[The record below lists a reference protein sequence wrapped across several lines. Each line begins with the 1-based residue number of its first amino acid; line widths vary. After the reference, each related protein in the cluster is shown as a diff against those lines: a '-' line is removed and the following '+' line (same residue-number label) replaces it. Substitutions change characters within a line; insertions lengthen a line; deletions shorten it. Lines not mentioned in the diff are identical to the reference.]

1 VPPLRLLVDHL
12 PIAPLKAAANM
23 HFSTF
28 IATVATVVSLAQ
40 ADFMVYTVPPIPT
53 DSIPKFT
60 DLAQVSSVFTHSSR
74 SLRAY
79 TLQASG
85 WTLSVFIN
93 GNFAY
98 DSFTKALGST
108 YRSSQSSA
116 ASEIEA
122 FARSASNYSIPAAVT
137 NDDTTTTLFSKPD
150 WYTAL
155 PSGARAF
162 KEQQVSDQF
171 SIVRSVIAAG
181 ASTAGSTG
189 AAVPTAHAFLDAK
202 FGALAVMAAG
212 VFL

>member
-1 VPPLRLLVDHL
+1 
-12 PIAPLKAAANM
+12 M

-28 IATVATVVSLAQ
+28 IATIAAITGLAQ

-60 DLAQVSSVFTHSSR
+60 DPA
-74 SLRAY
+74 
-79 TLQASG
+79 QASG

-93 GNFAY
+93 GNRAY
-98 DSFTKALGST
+98 NSFTKALGST
-108 YRSSQSSA
+108 YQSSRSSA
-116 ASEIEA
+116 ASEIAA
-122 FARSASNYSIPAAVT
+122 FARSASNYSIPADVT
-137 NDDTTTTLFSKPD
+137 NDETTTTFFSRPD

-171 SIVRSVIAAG
+171 SIVRSVIAAR
-181 ASTAGSTG
+181 ATTASSTA
-189 AAVPTAHAFLDAK
+189 AALPTAHAFLDAK
-202 FGALAVMAAG
+202 FGAMAAVAAG